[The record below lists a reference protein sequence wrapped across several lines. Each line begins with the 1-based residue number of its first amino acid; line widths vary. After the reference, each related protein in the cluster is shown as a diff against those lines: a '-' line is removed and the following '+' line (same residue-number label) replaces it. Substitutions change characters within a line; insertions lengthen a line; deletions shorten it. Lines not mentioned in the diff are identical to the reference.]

1 MTTLNLKTLAAG
13 LDDTFEWW
21 GNQDSITVCRWY
33 GQKLL
38 RQATYWEPA
47 EYTEETS
54 EDITVKA
61 EGSIVIILDDAGKEL
76 DREDFSEYH
85 EEDHAGILADMIDAQ
100 IPWRDLQK
108 EADEAYGEW
117 LIDPDDIEVKT
128 RGAGDPEAGSQA
140 DVQTVTN
147 SLNGGT
153 SVTIQTANLTGPNDN
168 SITVSD
174 AITKTTGGD
183 ATLSLKATGS
193 VNINADITS
202 TAGKLNVD
210 ITSDTNH
217 RAGGSV
223 SVATGKNIK
232 TLGGNVK
239 IGGGLVEDGVGF
251 ANSQS
256 AGEAGITLNGVTI
269 DTTDGTTASGNV

>member
-61 EGSIVIILDDAGKEL
+61 EGSI
-76 DREDFSEYH
+76 
-85 EEDHAGILADMIDAQ
+85 ADMIDAQ

-117 LIDPDDIEVKT
+117 LIDRYEDQLYE
-128 RGAGDPEAGSQA
+128 
-140 DVQTVTN
+140 
-147 SLNGGT
+147 
-153 SVTIQTANLTGPNDN
+153 
-168 SITVSD
+168 
-174 AITKTTGGD
+174 
-183 ATLSLKATGS
+183 
-193 VNINADITS
+193 
-202 TAGKLNVD
+202 
-210 ITSDTNH
+210 
-217 RAGGSV
+217 RA
-223 SVATGKNIK
+223 
-232 TLGGNVK
+232 
-239 IGGGLVEDGVGF
+239 F
-251 ANSQS
+251 A
-256 AGEAGITLNGVTI
+256 
-269 DTTDGTTASGNV
+269 